1 MICIQMQEPLI
12 AITLSYLDTNDVIKI
27 NRSCKELQLIA
38 TKYARLFVL
47 NEYNNTLNDNDLKL
61 LKGVHTINLS
71 DCTRITDKGLESLKG
86 VHTID
91 LYNCRGITDK
101 GLESLKGAHTI
112 YLYNCKGITDK
123 GLELL
128 KGVMLHR

>member
-1 MICIQMQEPLI
+1 MQEPLI

-38 TKYARLFVL
+38 TKYAKLFVL
-47 NEYNNTLNDNDLKL
+47 NEYNDTVNDYDLKL

-86 VHTID
+86 VHTIN
-91 LYNCRGITDK
+91 LSNCTGITDK
-101 GLESLKGAHTI
+101 GLESLKGVI
-112 YLYNCKGITDK
+112 II
-123 GLELL
+123 LL
-128 KGVMLHR
+128 KIVNEIIVLLYK